1 MNINLFPSS
10 GISSEAFLEITGS
23 KSESNRLLIL
33 QALYPE
39 ITIENRSNSD
49 DSEVLKN
56 ALQSKEEI
64 IDIGHAGTAMRFLTA
79 YFAAKEGKEVI
90 LTGSKRMQERPVGIL
105 VEALKDLGAEI
116 DYQEKEGFSPL
127 KIKGK
132 KLIKD
137 TVKINPGVSS
147 QFITALCLI
156 APFLPNGLTIHLTGE
171 ITSASYLQMTFSL
184 LEKLGVV
191 FHFQGNR
198 IEIQALEK
206 PKTLHFTVES
216 DWSSASYFY
225 GLMALSKGGNI
236 SLKHFSENSLQG
248 DRNLVEIF
256 EEFGVRTEF
265 DEKEKTISLIK
276 KKRELPKRFSM
287 DLNNNP
293 DLAQTLA
300 VTCLG
305 LGIECDLTGLETLKI
320 KETDRLAALKNELE
334 KFGAKV
340 ETTESSLKMI
350 PSENL
355 LEFVSVQTYDDH
367 RMAMAFS
374 ILGIKIPLTIEDG
387 EVVSKSYPGFW
398 EDLRGIGVKTEKV

>member
-116 DYQEKEGFSPL
+116 DYQEKEGFPPL